1 MTRCSRERLALASD
15 IVNLFVFI
23 IIGLKGP
30 RSAGNSQTLRDLQK
44 AMSITN
50 LTNYNMS
57 NETLDVEAYLTL
69 HLGDRYV
76 TTTQLIVLN
85 IIYIGIFL
93 SGTIGN
99 ICTCIVIARNR
110 NMHTATNYYLMSLAI
125 SDLLTLLI
133 GKLVFVLLF

>member
-1 MTRCSRERLALASD
+1 MDISNHTSINISISNGTVNIEDYLA
-15 IVNLFVFI
+15 
-23 IIGLKGP
+23 
-30 RSAGNSQTLRDLQK
+30 
-44 AMSITN
+44 
-50 LTNYNMS
+50 
-57 NETLDVEAYLTL
+57 L

-85 IIYIGIFL
+85 VIYIGIFL

-125 SDLLTLLI
+125 SDVLTLLI
-133 GKLVFVLLF
+133 GKLVFVLLLYYGPNVYSN